1 VGVPDPRRPQAVGR
15 GIRWPNNLGLVVLDT
30 LILRLMFPLAG
41 VGMAFLAQGN
51 NWGLFNLIPL
61 PVWVAIPAAVLPAC
75 RRHATNRTGRAQRT
89 SSHTTQETPPALPHG
104 CAVYLVSEVDKPGL
118 LHRLMHECYRGGLK
132 SPRVV
137 QEGLNEATILSL
149 VSTGLG
155 VGWVLGSARWRCPQT
170 VAILPVVDFNIPVP
184 LALAWRRDNSS
195 PLIERFV
202 DTVRRL
208 REVRAV
214 SKG

>member
-1 VGVPDPRRPQAVGR
+1 MTREHGQPGVGEVPMPKVAIAAEPVIRLSAFLGMLVLMALWEFLTPRRPQAVGR

-41 VGMAFLAQGN
+41 VGMAFRAQGN

-118 LHRLMHECYRGGLK
+118 LR
-132 SPRVV
+132 SID
-137 QEGLNEATILSL
+137 A
-149 VSTGLG
+149 
-155 VGWVLGSARWRCPQT
+155 
-170 VAILPVVDFNIPVP
+170 
-184 LALAWRRDNSS
+184 
-195 PLIERFV
+195 
-202 DTVRRL
+202 
-208 REVRAV
+208 
-214 SKG
+214 